1 MISPSCQ
8 FSRQNPSMWH
18 KERPND
24 FHIASPWLRHF
35 SKVEINGLEIS
46 DGRRWAG
53 KVNVRFLSGKSS
65 VNVQHGCMVNN
76 MVCVER
82 CLQGQVPYPTIS
94 PTKKIMVLDL
104 KIMVLYKVKHWDSKF
119 IYRFWRSF
127 QGPGTLRSPI
137 LMLRVARPAQA
148 QLNLMLEARE
158 AMVFHWQLF
167 RAGTVFFIMLPNPK
181 QMYLPSS
188 SNLFWC
194 SHWATGTCISLS
206 KSLS

>member
-18 KERPND
+18 KERPYD

-82 CLQGQVPYPTIS
+82 CLQGQAPYPTTS

-104 KIMVLYKVKHWDSKF
+104 KIMVLYKVKNWDSKF

-127 QGPGTLRSPI
+127 QGPGALSSPI
-137 LMLRVARPAQA
+137 LMLRVARLRRHNSIWCLKLVRRWCFTDNFFVQERYFSQCSQTPSKCIFHH
-148 QLNLMLEARE
+148 LPFFLML
-158 AMVFHWQLF
+158 
-167 RAGTVFFIMLPNPK
+167 
-181 QMYLPSS
+181 
-188 SNLFWC
+188 
-194 SHWATGTCISLS
+194 SLS
-206 KSLS
+206 YRYMH